1 MKEDISM
8 LKKAFVVLFLVV
20 GFGVISPL
28 HAADTQVEPKFSV
41 LATKFVD
48 KIEGGNDRGE
58 KDSWNVKDPKAGMV
72 LIMSVKVDV
81 DSDTKFL
88 TSDFSARYQLGGEP
102 ALAEC
107 IAITPGTSS
116 QDSPGRWLIGNCGDK
131 VCKASEEIKK
141 GTAYFQLAFEPIEPN
156 IKVVD
161 LDYARPVVKEIK
173 IR

>member
-1 MKEDISM
+1 M
-8 LKKAFVVLFLVV
+8 LKKAAAVLFLVL

-28 HAADTQVEPKFSV
+28 SAADTPGEPKFTV

-48 KIEGGNDRGE
+48 KVEGVNDTGE
-58 KDSWNVKDPKAGMV
+58 KDSWIVQDQKAGLI
-72 LIMSVKVDV
+72 LIMSVKVDT

-88 TSDFSARYQLGGEP
+88 TSNFSARYQREAGE
-102 ALAEC
+102 ATSDC

-116 QDSPGRWLIGNCGDK
+116 QDSHGRWLIGNCGDK
-131 VCKASEEIKK
+131 VCKASETIKK
-141 GTAYFQLAFEPIEPN
+141 GTAYFQLAFEPIEPD

-161 LDYARPVVKEIK
+161 LDYARPVVKQIK